1 MSPYDA
7 IFIIIIFGD
16 TGCGKSSLVKR
27 FMTNSFREVN
37 RLSIGVDFEV
47 KTINIGNKKV
57 KLQIW
62 DFGEKRKF
70 RLSTYARSAKGGLF
84 MYDITNYFSLSHIDD
99 WLSVI
104 RKEKRREDQFPII
117 MVGGKAD
124 LENDREVSA
133 EEGMKIAKSKGMD
146 GFIECSSKTGEN
158 VEKTFEALTRLMMLL
173 KNLNH

>member
-7 IFIIIIFGD
+7 VFNIIIFGD
-16 TGCGKSSLVKR
+16 VNCGKTSLVKR
-27 FMTNSFREVN
+27 FLTNSFKEDS
-37 RLSIGVDFEV
+37 RLSVGVDFEV
-47 KTINIGNKKV
+47 KTINIGNKNV

-62 DFGEKRKF
+62 DFGMGRKWM
-70 RLSTYARSAKGGLF
+70 LSTYARSAKGGLF

-104 RKEKRREDQFPII
+104 RKEKRRKDQFPII

-133 EEGMKIAKSKGMD
+133 EEGMKIAKSKSMD

-158 VEKTFEALTRLMMLL
+158 VENTFDALTRLMILL